1 MVDKTRAAI
10 LRGDRTAEWYNTEAV
25 QIVFREIE
33 EDICVLWTKTASDQD
48 NERERL
54 YREMH
59 GLRALRRR
67 ILKIIDDGKKAKA
80 KVEQDVH

>member
-1 MVDKTRAAI
+1 MDKLKAAI
-10 LRGDRTAEWYNTEAV
+10 TRGQRTAEWYENERV
-25 QIVFREIE
+25 QQVFKELE

-48 NERERL
+48 EERERL

-80 KVEQDVH
+80 RVEQDGN